1 MNHEPIGPMDA
12 LNRLCGFH
20 QYWLDTPR
28 HVCYVNQNLCDLLG
42 ASEAELLAEDRDG
55 YLSFLHPEDREK
67 YEDFW
72 TQTRQ
77 TAQTKALQ
85 YRLVSRA
92 GQVIHV
98 LDTVTAYRFE
108 GRWMADSVLA
118 DVSRQQQERLQQERG
133 QYLRALSEVYDKI
146 FEFDRL
152 HHIVKCLYGHNSP
165 SFRWL
170 QNIPMEM
177 ESATENWITSTAA
190 EGDREALR
198 RFFGSYWERPED
210 RPARIFYHARSSSG
224 EYKPYAGIFLRLD
237 DNLSLYCCRCCQNEQ
252 EAEALRRENDSLKN
266 VQALTMPCVNC
277 IDRKSVV

>member
-55 YLSFLHPEDREK
+55 YLSFLHPEDRGK

-146 FEFDRL
+146 FEFDRAN
-152 HHIVKCLYGHNSP
+152 HTVKCLYGHNSP

-198 RFFGSYWERPED
+198 RFFGSY
-210 RPARIFYHARSSSG
+210 
-224 EYKPYAGIFLRLD
+224 
-237 DNLSLYCCRCCQNEQ
+237 
-252 EAEALRRENDSLKN
+252 
-266 VQALTMPCVNC
+266 
-277 IDRKSVV
+277 